1 MVNQIL
7 ELKTFNDFLK
17 ACLTVGFA
25 CFQVIGIFAQDQ
37 SIADSLVKIYQAD
50 SLRGT
55 AKLQLLENLSFNER
69 NDLLLSIKYAEEL
82 IALSKLANNYDFLSK
97 GYIQKGNS
105 NRILGNLDIA
115 LGAFFKSAEAATKAK
130 SIIIEGVAN
139 MSIADIYSLKDN
151 SSTAETYYDTAIE
164 LLRKTNDS
172 VSLATALSNAGDEY
186 FNTKNY
192 DTALQYFEEAG
203 LIFKKEKSV
212 IGMAYYKGSV
222 GMVYAEQG
230 KEVLAKMHLNEA
242 IAMLEELQDYFGISA
257 FLPYLSAI
265 HARQND
271 LPAALRYAKRSLE
284 LATTYGLKEQISAAN
299 LQLSKL
305 YEQAGNLPE
314 SYKYYRNHIAYRD
327 SVNNIKSVQE
337 TANLRTNYEV
347 SQKQIEVNLLERE
360 SEIQQLKEKRQRN
373 LNYASVI
380 ALVLIVLLAL
390 GLYHRYNFIKKTNRI
405 IEEEKNRSEKL
416 LRNILPEETAL
427 ELKQKGKVKA
437 QKFESV
443 TVLFTDFKDFTHS
456 SSNLT
461 PENLV
466 RSVDFYFSKF
476 DEVMDKHGLEKIKT
490 MGDAYMCAGGLHF
503 HKADHALKMVQ
514 AAFEIVKFMDET
526 KIIAEENIMPY
537 DIRIGIHTG
546 PVVAGVV
553 GTRKFAYDIWGDTVN
568 VASRME
574 SSSEPGK
581 INISE
586 KTYLL
591 IKDSFDC
598 EYRGEIQVKNRGMM
612 KMYYVKGIKI
622 LSYKNTSVNI

>member
-1 MVNQIL
+1 MVNLII
-7 ELKTFNDFLK
+7 ELKTFNDFFK

-25 CFQVIGIFAQDQ
+25 CFQVIGNFAQDQ
-37 SIADSLVKIYQAD
+37 KVADSLVKIYQAD

-55 AKLQLLENLSFNER
+55 AKLKLLENLSFNER

-82 IALSKLANNYDFLSK
+82 IALSKLEYNNKYLSK
-97 GYIQKGNS
+97 GYVRKGNS

-115 LGAFFKSAEAATKAK
+115 LDAFFKSAEAATKAS
-130 SIIIEGVAN
+130 SIINEGVAN
-139 MSIADIYSLKDN
+139 MSIADIYSLKGN

-164 LLRKTNDS
+164 LLRKTDDS

-203 LIFKKEKSV
+203 LIFKKAKSV

-230 KEVLAKMHLNEA
+230 KEVLAKEHLSEA
-242 IAMLEELQDYFGISA
+242 IAMLEKLQDYYGISA
-257 FLPYLSAI
+257 FLPYLSDI
-265 HARQND
+265 YARQND
-271 LPAALRYAKRSLE
+271 IPSALKYAKRSLE
-284 LATTYGLKEQISAAN
+284 LATAHGFKEQSSAAN
-299 LQLSKL
+299 LQLSQL
-305 YEQAGNLPE
+305 YEQVGNLAE

-347 SQKQIEVNLLERE
+347 SQKQVEVDLLEKE
-360 SEIQQLKEKRQRN
+360 SEIQQLKEKRQKN

-380 ALVLIVLLAL
+380 ALVLIILLAL

-416 LRNILPEETAL
+416 LRNILPDETAL

-437 QKFESV
+437 KKFESV

-466 RSVDFYFSKF
+466 RSVDYYFSKF
-476 DEVMDKHGLEKIKT
+476 DEVMVKHGLEKIKT
-490 MGDAYMCAGGLHF
+490 MGDSYMCAGGLHF
-503 HKADHALKMVQ
+503 HEADHALKMVQ
-514 AAFEIVKFMDET
+514 AAFEVGQIMDDT
-526 KIIAEENIMPY
+526 KKIAEENIMPY

-574 SSSEPGK
+574 SSSETGK

-586 KTYLL
+586 STYKL
-591 IKDSFDC
+591 IKDKFDC
-598 EYRGEIQVKNRGMM
+598 DYRGELEVKNKGKM
-612 KMYYVKGIKI
+612 KMYF
-622 LSYKNTSVNI
+622 VNSAKDETGKVASINI

>member
-1 MVNQIL
+1 MSFKHTIKVIL
-7 ELKTFNDFLK
+7 TISFFL
-17 ACLTVGFA
+17 
-25 CFQVIGIFAQDQ
+25 FQGVIFYAQDQ
-37 SIADSLVKIYQAD
+37 NVADSLLKLYQED
-50 SLRGT
+50 QQDGTEKMELLR
-55 AKLQLLENLSFNER
+55 NLAFNER
-69 NDLLLSIKYAEEL
+69 SDLQRSLSYAEEL
-82 IALSKLANNYDFLSK
+82 ITLAKLAGNELYLHR
-97 GYIQKGNS
+97 GYLQKGNK
-105 NRILGNLDIA
+105 NRIFGNLDIA
-115 LGAFFKSAEAATKAK
+115 LAAYFKSAEAATKAGY
-130 SIIIEGVAN
+130 IEGQGMAN
-139 MSIADIYSLKDN
+139 SAIADVFSLMGN
-151 SSTAETYYDTAIE
+151 SSNAEDYYNKAIQI
-164 LLRKTNDS
+164 LRKTNDS
-172 VSLATALSNAGDEY
+172 ITLATVLLNTGDYFFQNNKNEAALV
-186 FNTKNY
+186 
-192 DTALQYFEEAG
+192 YFEEAG
-203 LIFKKEKSV
+203 PIFKNTNYL
-212 IGMAYYKGSV
+212 IGTAYYLGNT
-222 GMVYAEQG
+222 GMVYARQDKVVSAE
-230 KEVLAKMHLNEA
+230 ANLNEA
-242 IAMLEELQDYFGISA
+242 VTILEELGVYDPVCEYLI
-257 FLPYLSAI
+257 YLSDIYSMQQDINKAI
-265 HARQND
+265 NT
-271 LPAALRYAKRSLE
+271 AKRSLE
-284 LATTYGLKEQISAAN
+284 LAANYGMKDRISAAN
-299 LQLSKL
+299 LHLSAL

-314 SYKYYRNHIAYRD
+314 SYKYYRNHIVYRD

-337 TANLRTNYEV
+337 TANLRTNFEV
-347 SQKQIEVNLLERE
+347 SQKQVEVDLLEKE

-373 LNYASVI
+373 LNYAAVI

-390 GLYHRYNFIKKTNRI
+390 GQYQRYNFIKKTNRI

-427 ELKQKGKVKA
+427 ELKQRGRVKA

-466 RSVDFYFSKF
+466 RSVDYYFSRF
-476 DEVMDKHGLEKIKT
+476 DEIMDKHGLEKIKT
-490 MGDAYMCAGGLHF
+490 IGDAYMCAGGLHF

-514 AAFEIVKFMDET
+514 AAFEICQIMDET
-526 KIIAEENIMPY
+526 KKIAEENIMPY

-598 EYRGEIQVKNRGMM
+598 SYRGELEVKNKGMM
-612 KMYYVKGIKI
+612 KMYFVNS
-622 LSYKNTSVNI
+622 LKN

>member
-1 MVNQIL
+1 MKSFERAIKV
-7 ELKTFNDFLK
+7 FL
-17 ACLTVGFA
+17 AICLVQFHG
-25 CFQVIGIFAQDQ
+25 VSISAQDQ
-37 SIADSLVKIYQAD
+37 RVADSLLNIYQENRLVGIEKLEL
-50 SLRGT
+50 LR
-55 AKLQLLENLSFNER
+55 KLAFNEV
-69 NDLLLSIKYAEEL
+69 NDLKLSLSYAEEL
-82 IALSKLANNYDFLSK
+82 IALSISEGNDLYLHR
-97 GYIQKGNS
+97 GYLQKGNRNS
-105 NRILGNLDIA
+105 LFGNFDIA
-115 LGAFFKSAEAATKAK
+115 LDAYFRSGEAATKAGY
-130 SIIIEGVAN
+130 IEGQGAAYTA
-139 MSIADIYSLKDN
+139 IADIYSLTGN
-151 SSTAETYYDTAIE
+151 ASNAENYYNKAIQ

-172 VSLATALSNAGDEY
+172 ITLATVLLNTGDYFFQNNKNEAALV
-186 FNTKNY
+186 
-192 DTALQYFEEAG
+192 YFEEAG
-203 LIFKKEKSV
+203 PIFKNTNYL
-212 IGMAYYKGSV
+212 IGTAYYLGNT
-222 GMVYAEQG
+222 GMVYARQDKVVSAE
-230 KEVLAKMHLNEA
+230 ANLNEA
-242 IAMLEELQDYFGISA
+242 ITILEELGVYDPVCEYLI
-257 FLPYLSAI
+257 YLSDIYSKQRDINKAI
-265 HARQND
+265 ST
-271 LPAALRYAKRSLE
+271 AKRSLD
-284 LATTYGLKEQISAAN
+284 LATTYGMKDRISAAN

-314 SYKYYRNHIAYRD
+314 SYEYYRNHIVYRD

-360 SEIQQLKEKRQRN
+360 SEIQQLKEKKQRN
-373 LNYASVI
+373 INYAAVI
-380 ALVLIVLLAL
+380 GFVLILLLAIS
-390 GLYHRYNFIKKTNRI
+390 LYQRYNFIKKTNRI
-405 IEEEKNRSEKL
+405 IEEEKNRSDKL

-427 ELKQKGKVKA
+427 ELKQKGKVTAK
-437 QKFESV
+437 KFESV

-466 RSVDFYFSKF
+466 RSVNYYFSKF

-490 MGDAYMCAGGLHF
+490 MGDSYMCAGGLHF

-514 AAFEIVKFMDET
+514 AAFEIGEIMDET
-526 KIIAEENIMPY
+526 KKIAEENIMPY

-574 SSSEPGK
+574 SSSDLGK

-598 EYRGEIQVKNRGMM
+598 SYRGELEVKNKGMM
-612 KMYYVKGIKI
+612 KMYYVNA
-622 LSYKNTSVNI
+622 LHDQVNDA